1 MYKGTSAMAQ
11 ATASHRRLNISL
23 EQVLADY
30 RLAYISRQASLI
42 GRKEVLTGKAKFGI
56 FGDGKEVAQVAMA
69 RSFQPGDWRS
79 GYYRDQ
85 TLMLALGVCTLKQ
98 FFAQLYADTE
108 LTREPMSGG
117 RQMNAHFATRYI
129 GEDGS
134 WLGQLSGANSSA
146 DLSPTAAQMSR
157 LVGLGYASKLFRQNP
172 QLRQATEL
180 SKFSR
185 QGNEVAFGTIGNASA
200 AEGLFWEA
208 LNACGVLQVPVA
220 ISVWDDG
227 YGISVPN
234 KYQMTK
240 ESVSAVCSGFQRDE
254 QHPGFDIHVVEG
266 WDYPALLRAYG
277 DGIAKV
283 RAEHVPA
290 LYHIIN
296 LTQPQ
301 GHSTSGSHE
310 RYKDA
315 ERLKFEQEFDCL
327 SKMREWM
334 ISKDGLGIS
343 PSELAKIESEGMQ
356 LVEEQRAAA
365 WQEYLTP
372 ISNDRDR
379 LMAIYDRIADHAS
392 NADQIKAAQK
402 ALQRL
407 PALLRRGVM
416 ASARRTA
423 LDLRRED
430 PALTAPLKAFI
441 ADYHLDNSERYTRY
455 LFKEGLASPLQVP
468 EVKAVY
474 GNSPR
479 QVPGNEIIQQCFHE
493 LMARDQ
499 RIFIIGE
506 DVGVLG
512 DVNQNF
518 KGLQDA
524 YGDLRI
530 TDTGIREATILGQGI
545 GAAMRGL
552 RPVVDIQYLDYLL
565 YCFQLL
571 SDDLATLHYRSAGGQ
586 SAPVI
591 VRTKGHRLEGVW
603 HSGSP
608 MGVIVSG
615 MRGMHVCVPRNMVQ
629 AAGMY
634 QTLFRGDDPALVIEV
649 LNGYRLKEALPG
661 NLADFTVPLGVPEVL
676 VSGNHVTI
684 VTYGACVRLAEEA
697 VARLAAEQISVELI
711 DVQTLLPF
719 DRHQA
724 IRASVRKTNAVLFLD
739 EDVPGGASAFMMQQ
753 VLEVQQ
759 AYDDLDC
766 PPRTL
771 SAQPNRAAYASDA
784 DYWCKPSV
792 EDIIETIWA
801 MMHERD
807 PQSFP
812 SFS

>member
-1 MYKGTSAMAQ
+1 MAQ
-11 ATASHRRLNISL
+11 ATASHRRLNIAL
-23 EQVLADY
+23 DQVLADY
-30 RLAYISRQASLI
+30 RLAYISRQASLV

-69 RSFQPGDWRS
+69 RSFKPGDWRS

-98 FFAQLYADTE
+98 FFAQLYADTD

-134 WLGQLSGANSSA
+134 WLDQLSGANSSA
-146 DLSPTAAQMSR
+146 DLSPTASQMSR

-180 SKFSR
+180 AKFSR

-254 QHPGFDIHVVEG
+254 QHTGFDIHVVEG

-283 RAEHVPA
+283 RTEHVPA

-327 SKMREWM
+327 GKMREWM
-334 ISKDGLGIS
+334 ISKDGLGIR
-343 PSELAKIESEGMQ
+343 PSDLAKIESEGSQ

-365 WQEYLTP
+365 WQEYLAP
-372 ISNDRDR
+372 ISNDRER
-379 LMAIYDRIADHAS
+379 LMAIYDRIAEQAT
-392 NADQIKAAQK
+392 NADQVKAARK

-441 ADYHLDNSERYTRY
+441 TDYHLDNSERYTRF
-455 LFKEGLASPLQVP
+455 LFKAGHANPLQIP
-468 EVKAVY
+468 EVKAMY
-474 GNSPR
+474 GDSPR

-518 KGLQDA
+518 KGLQDT

-649 LNGYRLKEALPG
+649 LNGYRLKEALPD

-697 VARLAAEQISVELI
+697 VTRLAAEQISVELI

-719 DRHQA
+719 DLHQI

-759 AYDDLDC
+759 AYEDLDC

-812 SFS
+812 SLS